1 MITVAKIIQTIAAF
15 TAGLCS
21 FMWGGMDGLLYA
33 LISFMILDYITG
45 CLVAI
50 TQKELSSKIG
60 FKGIAKKV
68 IIMALVAVGH
78 ILDTHILGGGV
89 AFCRNT
95 VIGFYLANEGIS
107 ILENAG
113 ELGIPL
119 PKKLIAV
126 LKQLRSKN
134 DDQEESKES
143 EDKDN
148 DDIG

>member
-1 MITVAKIIQTIAAF
+1 MSKLIQSIFAVLSAICGF
-15 TAGLCS
+15 CFGA
-21 FMWGGMDGLLYA
+21 MDGLLYA
-33 LISFMILDYITG
+33 LITFMILDYITG

-50 TQKELSSKIG
+50 VQKELSSKVG

-68 IIMALVAVGH
+68 IILALVAVGH
-78 ILDTHILGGGV
+78 ILDIHVLSGGAV
-89 AFCRNT
+89 CRSA

-126 LKQLRSKN
+126 LKQLKSK
-134 DDQEESKES
+134 DDEESEG
-143 EDKDN
+143 DKHDS
-148 DDIG
+148 DS